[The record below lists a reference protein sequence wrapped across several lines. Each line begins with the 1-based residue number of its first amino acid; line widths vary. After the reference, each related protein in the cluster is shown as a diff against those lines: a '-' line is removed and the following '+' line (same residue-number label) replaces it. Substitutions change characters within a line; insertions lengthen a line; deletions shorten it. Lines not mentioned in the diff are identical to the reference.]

1 MLLGALVVPI
11 AAKPASSKTRALA
24 ASQPLG
30 SKRFPSVFIFR
41 KTSAFAAVNIG
52 KPPLTYASR
61 RTSRP
66 DRSKTR
72 FLEDTCTR
80 RVTTIGKQEISLS
93 VHLPEDF
100 SFCGC

>member
-1 MLLGALVVPI
+1 LISPRRHTIRG
-11 AAKPASSKTRALA
+11 R
-24 ASQPLG
+24 
-30 SKRFPSVFIFR
+30 RR
-41 KTSAFAAVNIG
+41 
-52 KPPLTYASR
+52 SR
-61 RTSRP
+61 TGRP

-80 RVTTIGKQEISLS
+80 RVPSIGKQKISLS